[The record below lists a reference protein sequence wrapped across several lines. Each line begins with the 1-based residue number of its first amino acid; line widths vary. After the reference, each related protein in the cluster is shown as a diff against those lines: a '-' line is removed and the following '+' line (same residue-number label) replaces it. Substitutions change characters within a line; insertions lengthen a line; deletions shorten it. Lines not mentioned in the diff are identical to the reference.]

1 MTELKANQ
9 ITDNGQIIKEVRI
22 SFTGHRLCGSGR
34 FSNVYNCKLI
44 TPYQKEVAIKNVWS
58 DTIQKSAEEYVEIQI
73 LSTLYHPALA
83 NLLFYYSQKVEERN
97 IHCLVLEFMPQEMSK
112 LREKGVKFDVLDA
125 KIYTFQLF
133 CAVAYL
139 DLMKI
144 AHLDIKPQ
152 NIILNVELGLLK
164 LADFGNA
171 RRLNTSEKMG
181 VSYQVTRFYRPP
193 ELLFG
198 SNQFSSA
205 IDVWSAGCV
214 SFEFFA
220 NHTLFK
226 GKDTVDQ
233 MNLVITVL
241 GYPTDEDVRSMGVKR
256 PRVAKKVARGL
267 EQYTS
272 NCLEGVVYDY
282 LKSIIIIDP
291 KKRKT
296 ASQILK
302 LPIFDVIQMRPREIR
317 NSGKPIPE
325 LEHLLKMDYRRED
338 SSSEESS
345 DK

>member
-1 MTELKANQ
+1 MAELYDNDDEEKRNLEKLEQQ
-9 ITDNGQIIKEVRI
+9 I
-22 SFTGHRLCGSGR
+22 
-34 FSNVYNCKLI
+34 
-44 TPYQKEVAIKNVWS
+44 
-58 DTIQKSAEEYVEIQI
+58 
-73 LSTLYHPALA
+73 
-83 NLLFYYSQKVEERN
+83 
-97 IHCLVLEFMPQEMSK
+97 
-112 LREKGVKFDVLDA
+112 
-125 KIYTFQLF
+125 
-133 CAVAYL
+133 
-139 DLMKI
+139 
-144 AHLDIKPQ
+144 
-152 NIILNVELGLLK
+152 
-164 LADFGNA
+164 
-171 RRLNTSEKMG
+171 RRLRNH
-181 VSYQVTRFYRPP
+181 
-193 ELLFG
+193 
-198 SNQFSSA
+198 
-205 IDVWSAGCV
+205 VWSAGCV

-267 EQYTS
+267 EQMGMGFGKYTS

-325 LEHLLKMDYRRED
+325 LENLMKMDYRRED

-345 DK
+345 DNK